1 MGRQELLQRLK
12 GHKWTDAEAHKVAFE
27 SFISGLDKQLD
38 MASDLMKAMF
48 SGTVKVTPKT
58 GEVTR
63 EVARLLASIK
73 GDMTRRELQAR
84 LELRAEENFR

>member
-1 MGRQELLQRLK
+1 M
-12 GHKWTDAEAHKVAFE
+12 
-27 SFISGLDKQLD
+27 DKELD

-48 SGTVKVTPKT
+48 SRTVKVTPKT

-84 LELRAEENFR
+84 LELRAEENFRQSIWYPHFRKVTWR